1 MNIFINYLSNYPPHE
16 MSFFITFIH
25 FKMLICMNIKLLESS
40 ISSNKLSKFLKK
52 SPPSIHIFIES

>member
-16 MSFFITFIH
+16 MSFLQLLYI
-25 FKMLICMNIKLLESS
+25 ICMNIKLLESS

-52 SPPSIHIFIES
+52 SPPSIYIFIER